1 MTDLGA
7 KKYYGIGSRLLYFL
21 QRFGEKSSICV
32 HRASKNKLH
41 THTHTHT
48 RGARALDI
56 KLVSPRQTSE

>member
-32 HRASKNKLH
+32 HRAFKNKL
-41 THTHTHT
+41 HTHT